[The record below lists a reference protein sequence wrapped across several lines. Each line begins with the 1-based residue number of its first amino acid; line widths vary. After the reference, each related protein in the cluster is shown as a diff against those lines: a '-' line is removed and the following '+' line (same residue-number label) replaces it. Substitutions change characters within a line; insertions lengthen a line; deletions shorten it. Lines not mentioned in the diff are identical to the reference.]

1 MANNV
6 LLENR
11 LDHFYRSA
19 EVSLNRLDG
28 ILMLLITLDECLDC
42 YWVQEIWECRVI
54 GGRGGWHQHDVSLG
68 KIESITWCQ
77 SLRFW
82 INLFWS
88 WINFAFWYLCIYC
101 QAKRGAGTPSEFN
114 IQCANREKP
123 SSLSNHKNSTGLLIN
138 DAKVKSKHGDWDIC
152 LYSIN
157 KLLISQ

>member
-1 MANNV
+1 MVNNV

-42 YWVQEIWECRVI
+42 YWVQETWECRVI
-54 GGRGGWHQHDVSLG
+54 AEERGLTSTRCVIG
-68 KIESITWCQ
+68 KIESRTCCQ
-77 SLRFW
+77 SLCFCKPFVKLNK
-82 INLFWS
+82 ICLL
-88 WINFAFWYLCIYC
+88 IYIYC

-138 DAKVKSKHGDWDIC
+138 DAKVKSKHGDWDVC